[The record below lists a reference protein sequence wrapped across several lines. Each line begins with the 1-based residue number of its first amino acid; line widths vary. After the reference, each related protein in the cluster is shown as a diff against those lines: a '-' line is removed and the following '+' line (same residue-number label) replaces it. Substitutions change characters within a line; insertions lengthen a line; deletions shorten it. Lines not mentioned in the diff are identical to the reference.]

1 MTSLTPA
8 VSGTLQEHAVVHS
21 AAAIKRSWERCAAI
35 GSSLHS
41 DPDPMPRADLQAR
54 REQHA
59 HILRTAQPELETLA
73 ALVASAKSVVL
84 LADAAGVILQEAG
97 STEFLR
103 KAERVALR
111 AGVSWAE
118 SLRGTNA
125 IGTALIDG
133 TATRVHG
140 REHFLELNSILSCH
154 AAPILSPR
162 GETLGVLDISSEAST
177 LHAYALGLAQMCA
190 TQISN
195 RLLDNTDARLHR
207 LVFQRESSLLD
218 STERAILLLEDER
231 IVGANAAALHL
242 LGSDWS
248 LLNSSIHSWMEG
260 CAALNDTPCTV
271 HTRTGLQLLATLRH
285 GRDSVAPKRKAL
297 VQAATSPASP
307 AVAINAARQVELPL
321 LEHEVDQVLAHAS
334 SAMNAGLAIL
344 LQGETGAGKE
354 IFARHLHARSQWK
367 SGPFVAVNCG
377 ALPESLIESELFGY
391 EAGAFTGARREGS
404 LGRLREAHG
413 GILFLDEIGDMPLL
427 LQTRLLRALQE
438 REVQPLG
445 SDKRIPVSFGVISAS
460 NRNLAGMIRDG
471 SFRSDLFYRL
481 QDYKATLPPLRERG
495 GLRQFLCQEFAR
507 LGGTE
512 RAMTLA
518 DSALD
523 ALARYAWPGNYREMQ
538 STLRSVLFLKP
549 VGSLIHAADLPPEL
563 QEGMPSSTS
572 APLALAGGA
581 DTAGKYEAPCPTDVT
596 GATLRDINEQA
607 IQRVIEEC
615 RHNLSQA
622 AGILGVH
629 RSTLYRYLARSR
641 SAPSTERRN
650 R

>member
-1 MTSLTPA
+1 MNSLTPA
-8 VSGTLQEHAVVHS
+8 VSRSQQEYAVAHS
-21 AAAIKRSWERCAAI
+21 AAAIKRSWERCTAI
-35 GSSLHS
+35 GSALHT
-41 DPDPMPRADLQAR
+41 DPDPMPRADLQDR

-59 HILRTAQPELETLA
+59 HVLRAAQPELETLA

-97 STEFLR
+97 STEFLH

-125 IGTALIDG
+125 IGTALIDR

-162 GETLGVLDISSEAST
+162 GETLGVLDISSEATT

-195 RLLDNTDARLHR
+195 RLLDTTDARLHR
-207 LVFQRESSLLD
+207 LVFQRDSSLLD

-248 LLNSSIHSWMEG
+248 LLNSSIHAWMDG
-260 CAALNDTPCTV
+260 CSALAETPATV
-271 HTRTGLQLLATLRH
+271 HTRMGLPLLATLRH
-285 GRDSVAPKRKAL
+285 GKNNTGPLLTSSAIQTTRPATRIDRT
-297 VQAATSPASP
+297 AATG
-307 AVAINAARQVELPL
+307 RQAELPP
-321 LEHEVDQVLAHAS
+321 LEQNVDQLLAHAS
-334 SAMNAGLAIL
+334 SAMSAGLAIL

-354 IFARHLHARSQWK
+354 VFARHLHARSQWK
-367 SGPFVAVNCG
+367 HGPFVAVNCG
-377 ALPESLIESELFGY
+377 ALPESLVESELFGY
-391 EAGAFTGARREGS
+391 EPGAFTGARREGS

-460 NRNLAGMIRDG
+460 NRNLADMMRDG
-471 SFRSDLFYRL
+471 AFRSDLFYRL

-495 GLRQFLCQEFAR
+495 GLRQYLCQEFAR
-507 LGGTE
+507 LGGAE

-523 ALARYAWPGNYREMQ
+523 VLAHYAWPGNYREMQ
-538 STLRSVLFLKP
+538 SMLRGVLFLKP
-549 VGSLIHAADLPPEL
+549 VGSLIQADDLPPEL
-563 QEGMPSSTS
+563 RQDRPASS
-572 APLALAGGA
+572 
-581 DTAGKYEAPCPTDVT
+581 
-596 GATLRDINEQA
+596 GATSPDAAGAAEAAFPELSANTTLRHLNEQA
-607 IQRVIEEC
+607 IHRVIEEC
-615 RHNLSQA
+615 RHNLSKA

-641 SAPSTERRN
+641 SAPSTVRKN

>member
-1 MTSLTPA
+1 MNSLTPA
-8 VSGTLQEHAVVHS
+8 VSRSLHGH
-21 AAAIKRSWERCAAI
+21 AAIHSTATIRRSWERCAAI
-35 GSSLHS
+35 GSALHA

-59 HILRTAQPELETLA
+59 HVLQAAQPELETLA

-111 AGVSWAE
+111 PGVSWAE

-133 TATRVHG
+133 AATRVHG
-140 REHFLELNSILSCH
+140 REHFLECNRILSCH

-162 GETLGVLDISSEAST
+162 GETLGVLDISSEATT
-177 LHAYALGLAQMCA
+177 LHAYALGLARMCA

-195 RLLDNTDARLHR
+195 RLLDNTDARLHK
-207 LVFQRESSLLD
+207 LVFQRQPSLLD

-231 IVGANAAALHL
+231 IVGANGAALHL
-242 LGSDWS
+242 LETDWS
-248 LLNSSIHSWMEG
+248 LLNSSIHAWLEG
-260 CAALNDTPCTV
+260 WTALGEAPGTV
-271 HTRTGLQLLATLRH
+271 HTRAGVPLLASLRH
-285 GRDSVAPKRKAL
+285 GKSGAATTRKAQSASRTARPADAIDINR
-297 VQAATSPASP
+297 QARLPALGRDMDQ
-307 AVAINAARQVELPL
+307 ALTNAL
-321 LEHEVDQVLAHAS
+321 
-334 SAMNAGLAIL
+334 SAMSAGLAVL

-354 IFARHLHARSQWK
+354 IFARHLHARGEWRH
-367 SGPFVAVNCG
+367 GPFVAVNCG

-460 NRNLAGMIRDG
+460 NRDLATLIRNG
-471 SFRSDLFYRL
+471 AFRADLFYRL

-507 LGGTE
+507 LGGAE

-523 ALARYAWPGNYREMQ
+523 ALAGYAWPGNYREMQ
-538 STLRSVLFLKP
+538 STLRNVLFLKP
-549 VGSLIHAADLPPEL
+549 VGSLVQAADLPPEL
-563 QEGMPSSTS
+563 REGESPGKRAMSNATDGPASGIQ
-572 APLALAGGA
+572 APAASL
-581 DTAGKYEAPCPTDVT
+581 T
-596 GATLRDINEQA
+596 GTTLRDINEQA
-607 IQRVIEEC
+607 IQRVIDEC
-615 RHNLSQA
+615 RHNISKA
-622 AGILGVH
+622 AGMLGVH
-629 RSTLYRYLARSR
+629 RSTLYRHLARSR
-641 SAPSTERRN
+641 NEPPTAHKRR
-650 R
+650 

>member
-1 MTSLTPA
+1 MNSLTPA
-8 VSGTLQEHAVVHS
+8 VSRSLRGH
-21 AAAIKRSWERCAAI
+21 AAAHWAEAIQRSWERCAAI
-35 GSSLHS
+35 NATLHA

-59 HILRTAQPELETLA
+59 HVLQAAQPELETLA

-111 AGVSWAE
+111 PGVSWAE

-133 TATRVHG
+133 AATRVHG

-162 GETLGVLDISSEAST
+162 GETLGVLDISSEATT

-195 RLLDNTDARLHR
+195 RLLDNTDARLHK
-207 LVFQRESSLLD
+207 LVFQRQSSLLD
-218 STERAILLLEDER
+218 STERAILLLEDEC

-242 LGSDWS
+242 LETDWS
-248 LLNSSIHSWMEG
+248 LLNSSIHAWMEG
-260 CAALNDTPCTV
+260 WSGLGEAPKSV
-271 HTRTGLQLLATLRH
+271 HTRSGMSLLATLRH
-285 GRDSVAPKRKAL
+285 GKSGIASTAKTPSAQTHPRPARP
-297 VQAATSPASP
+297 AAASP
-307 AVAINAARQVELPL
+307 ENRQAELPAL
-321 LEHEVDQVLAHAS
+321 GRDVDQILTHAL
-334 SAMNAGLAIL
+334 SAMSAGLAIL

-354 IFARHLHARSQWK
+354 IFARHLHARSEWRH
-367 SGPFVAVNCG
+367 GPFVAVNCG

-460 NRNLAGMIRDG
+460 NRDLAAMIRDG
-471 SFRSDLFYRL
+471 AFRADLFYRL

-507 LGGTE
+507 LGGAE

-523 ALARYAWPGNYREMQ
+523 ALAGYAWPGNYREMQ
-538 STLRSVLFLKP
+538 STLRNVLFLKP
-549 VGSLIHAADLPPEL
+549 AGSLVHAADLPCEVR
-563 QEGMPSSTS
+563 EGESSGNQPMSDGDAQAAHGIPSR
-572 APLALAGGA
+572 AA
-581 DTAGKYEAPCPTDVT
+581 DST

-607 IQRVIEEC
+607 IQRVIDKC
-615 RHNLSQA
+615 RHNISKA

-641 SAPSTERRN
+641 NAPPIAHKRP
-650 R
+650 